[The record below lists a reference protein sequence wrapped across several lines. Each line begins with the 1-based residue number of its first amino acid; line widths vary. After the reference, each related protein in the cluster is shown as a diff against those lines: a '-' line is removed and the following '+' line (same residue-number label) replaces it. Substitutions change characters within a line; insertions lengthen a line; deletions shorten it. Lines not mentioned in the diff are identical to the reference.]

1 MQNKIDENKKL
12 NKIIS
17 IYFDSKMETII
28 DKSILDYKN
37 FVKRIFTIRLQEEI
51 FNCKLIIPLADSH
64 YSSIKFMACQS

>member
-1 MQNKIDENKKL
+1 
-12 NKIIS
+12 
-17 IYFDSKMETII
+17 METII
-28 DKSILDYKN
+28 DKSIPDYKN